1 MSSTDPGSV
10 IRAYKPAGTFEEA
23 LPLGSGRLGAMIY
36 GGVESEKIS
45 LNYCE
50 LWTGFPRDE
59 NKECAK
65 DFREAQRL
73 TLEGRP
79 GEAKKIIEKYIASAD
94 VQSYQPAG
102 NIIIERSADKAA
114 GYSRTLYLDTAT
126 ANVSYEAG
134 GVRYDN
140 TYFTPYGRDCLV
152 IRIKSD
158 KKASVG
164 FHLKLESPLKCSAG
178 HTDAVC
184 YLDCECMF
192 DSANNRE
199 IRRRRKGQSVFRQGC
214 GARDPF
220 PHGGNGL
227 IGRRL
232 DRI

>member
-1 MSSTDPGSV
+1 MKSAGSGSV
-10 IRAYKPAGTFEEA
+10 IRSYKPASAFEEA

-36 GGVESEKIS
+36 GGVGREKIS

-50 LWTGFPRDE
+50 LWTGHPRDE
-59 NKECAK
+59 NKECAEY
-65 DFREAQRL
+65 FREAQRL
-73 TLEGRP
+73 TLDGRP
-79 GEAKKIIEKYIASAD
+79 GEAEKLIERRIAGAD

-126 ANVSYEAG
+126 ADVSYEAG

-164 FHLKLESPLKCSAG
+164 FHLTLESPLKRGAG
-178 HTDAVC
+178 HTDSTC
-184 YLDCECMF
+184 CLDCECAP
-192 DSANNRE
+192 DSSNDKVP
-199 IRRRRKGQSVFRQGC
+199 RRDGDAERGILCRTEV
-214 GARDPF
+214 AV
-220 PHGGNGL
+220 
-227 IGRRL
+227 
-232 DRI
+232 